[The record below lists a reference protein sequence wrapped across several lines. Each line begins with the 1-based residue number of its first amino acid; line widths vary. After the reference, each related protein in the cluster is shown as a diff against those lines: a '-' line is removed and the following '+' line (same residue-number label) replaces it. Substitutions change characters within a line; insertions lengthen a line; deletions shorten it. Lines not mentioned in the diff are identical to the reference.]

1 MKRTLRA
8 IRAAWAV
15 FWWIALH
22 PGVGW
27 TMVEAPQER
36 QPLVLPDEYYEEP
49 PRS

>member
-1 MKRTLRA
+1 MKRILQA

-15 FWWIALH
+15 FWWIAQH

-27 TMVEAPQER
+27 AMVEAPQER
-36 QPLVLPDEYYEEP
+36 PPLVLPDEYYEEP